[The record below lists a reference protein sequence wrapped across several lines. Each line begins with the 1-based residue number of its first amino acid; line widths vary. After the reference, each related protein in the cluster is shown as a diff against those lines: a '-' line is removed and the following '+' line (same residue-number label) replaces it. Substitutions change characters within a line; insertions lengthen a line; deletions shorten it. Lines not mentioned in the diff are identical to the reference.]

1 MVTILKFAVYVQVE
15 TESIDRGMVSKVVK
29 EILHPQLLQYLGK
42 ASIKSEVMERIAL
55 ELRSPV
61 SISML
66 TEVDLINRLV
76 SRESPQ
82 AIKVNE

>member
-1 MVTILKFAVYVQVE
+1 
-15 TESIDRGMVSKVVK
+15 MVSKVVK

-66 TEVDLINRLV
+66 TEVDLINKLV
-76 SRESPQ
+76 SGASPQ
-82 AIKVNE
+82 ASKVNE